1 MGIQKQE
8 NICSNFWMVKLD
20 YHHEQE
26 TFGKGLIDFIILV
39 LEETFLVKERNIAD
53 ISNKV
58 CKECFLLM

>member
-1 MGIQKQE
+1 
-8 NICSNFWMVKLD
+8 MVKLD

-39 LEETFLVKERNIAD
+39 LEETFLVKQRNIAD